1 MQERP
6 CVSITIRI
14 RIKIKIKI
22 KIRIWI
28 RVAEN
33 LSANRDGADG
43 FRCPYV

>member
-6 CVSITIRI
+6 CVSITIR
-14 RIKIKIKI
+14 IKI

-33 LSANRDGADG
+33 LSANRDRADG